1 MANEPI
7 PNESE
12 LEQETPS
19 VRIIQKSFDRIRSI
33 PLAYFGVGLIVIA
46 LIAVIFS
53 GFYRVNIDETAAKRR
68 FGELINAEVQPGLR
82 WHVPFGIERVN
93 KFKTARVHSIRV
105 DTRINPQ
112 MSTLSGDFNFVDA
125 TFVVQY
131 RVNDLEKFLFR
142 TQDAIAMLREEIRGG
157 FIQLISNMYIYM
169 VLVTEKQYIENSIM
183 DLVSDRIDLLEIGIE
198 IVSLNMVSVSPP
210 LDVVPAFRSVND
222 AKAQRHE
229 VVNAALKRKELTLAQ
244 ANGVAALIVDSAA
257 ASAEAH
263 VEQAR
268 SDANT
273 FLALLAR
280 NRINPDQTQ
289 HTHYWNTVRK
299 ILSNARVVVLQPGET
314 PNIAINLLESPS
326 SIPGVDGEGKGEHED
341 KRLSMRQMSEE
352 AQHPGSAAGHV
363 AGEIPDR
370 VPGYGGH
377 QPGLEPHHL
386 ANIPDNTRRLP
397 SHELDPNVRSPMRS
411 EPGHLG
417 LPHNAKESEMDI
429 GGQHTENGD
438 QQAHIS
444 DEKGAN
450 DGQNETMHQNKGNEQ
465 MHQEQ
470 PDGQQAQHN
479 EEGQQ
484 HANGDTQQHMNQ
496 TVSQGQHGSM
506 EANPMYKN
514 RQ

>member
-1 MANEPI
+1 MANEPL

-19 VRIIQKSFDRIRSI
+19 VRIIQKSFDRIRNI
-33 PLAYFGVGLIVIA
+33 PLAYYGMGLIVIVF
-46 LIAVIFS
+46 IAVIFS

-68 FGELINAEVQPGLR
+68 FGKLVSAEVQPGLR
-82 WHVPFGIERVN
+82 WHVPFGIERIN

-131 RVNDLEKFLFR
+131 RVNDLEKYLFR
-142 TQDAIAMLREEIRGG
+142 TKDAMEMLREEIRGG

-169 VLVTEKQYIENSIM
+169 VLVTEKQYIENSIV
-183 DLVSDRIDLLEIGIE
+183 DLVSDRMDLLETGIE

-222 AKAQRHE
+222 AKAQRLE
-229 VVNAALKRKELTLAQ
+229 VVSTALKRKELTLAQ
-244 ANGVAALIVDSAA
+244 ANGVAAQIVDSAA

-268 SDANT
+268 SDAST

-299 ILSNARVVVLQPGET
+299 ILSNARIVVLKPGET

-326 SIPGVDGEGKGEHED
+326 GVPGVDGEGKDEHED
-341 KRLSMRQMSEE
+341 KRLSMRQISEE

-363 AGEIPDR
+363 TGEIPDR

-377 QPGLEPHHL
+377 QPGQEPHHL
-386 ANIPDNTRRLP
+386 NNIPDNTRRLP
-397 SHELDPNVRSPMRS
+397 SHELDPNVSSSMRS
-411 EPGHLG
+411 DPGHLG
-417 LPHNAKESEMDI
+417 LPHAAKESDMDI
-429 GGQHTENGD
+429 VGQHTENGN
-438 QQAHIS
+438 QQAYF
-444 DEKGAN
+444 G
-450 DGQNETMHQNKGNEQ
+450 DGKDADGGQYETMHQN
-465 MHQEQ
+465 
-470 PDGQQAQHN
+470 GQQAQHN
-479 EEGQQ
+479 QEGQQ
-484 HANGDTQQHMNQ
+484 QAKGDNQQHMNQ
-496 TVSQGQHGSM
+496 SVSQGQHGSM
-506 EANPMYKN
+506 EANPMHKN
-514 RQ
+514 

>member
-1 MANEPI
+1 MANEPL
-7 PNESE
+7 PNEAE

-19 VRIIQKSFDRIRSI
+19 VRIIQNSFDRIRNI
-33 PLAYFGVGLIVIA
+33 PLAYYGIGLIVIA

-53 GFYRVNIDETAAKRR
+53 GFYRVNIDETATKRR
-68 FGELINAEVQPGLR
+68 FGKLVNAEVQPGLR
-82 WHVPFGIERVN
+82 WHVPFGIERID
-93 KFKTARVHSIRV
+93 KFKTARVHSIQV

-131 RVNDLEKFLFR
+131 KVNDLEKYLFR
-142 TQDAIAMLREEIRGG
+142 TKDAIEILREEIRGG
-157 FIQLISNMYIYM
+157 FIQLTSNMYIYM
-169 VLVTEKQYIENSIM
+169 VLVTEKQYIENSIVN
-183 DLVSDRIDLLEIGIE
+183 LVSDRIDLLETGIE
-198 IVSLNMVSVSPP
+198 VVSLNMVSVSPP

-222 AKAQRHE
+222 AKAQRLE

-244 ANGVAALIVDSAA
+244 ANGVAAHIVDTAA

-263 VEQAR
+263 VDQAR

-299 ILSNARVVVLQPGET
+299 ILSNARVVVLKPGET

-326 SIPGVDGEGKGEHED
+326 GVPGIDGEGTGDHED
-341 KRLSMRQMSEE
+341 KHLSMRQISEE
-352 AQHPGSAAGHV
+352 AQHPGSAASHV
-363 AGEIPDR
+363 TGEIPDR
-370 VPGYGGH
+370 VPGFGGH
-377 QPGLEPHHL
+377 QPGQEPHHL
-386 ANIPDNTRRLP
+386 ENIPDNTRRLP
-397 SHELDPNVRSPMRS
+397 SHALDPNVRNPVPP

-417 LPHNAKESEMDI
+417 LPHASKESEMEI

-438 QQAHIS
+438 QQAYFT
-444 DEKGAN
+444 DEKGA
-450 DGQNETMHQNKGNEQ
+450 DEGQNETMHQNTGNEQ

-470 PDGQQAQHN
+470 PEGQYQKGQQAQHN
-479 EEGQQ
+479 QEGQQ
-484 HANGDTQQHMNQ
+484 RANGDIQQHMNQ
-496 TVSQGQHGSM
+496 SASQGQHGS
-506 EANPMYKN
+506 
-514 RQ
+514 

>member
-1 MANEPI
+1 MANEPL
-7 PNESE
+7 PTESE

-19 VRIIQKSFDRIRSI
+19 VRIIQKSFDRIRNI
-33 PLAYFGVGLIVIA
+33 PLAYYGVGLIVTAI
-46 LIAVIFS
+46 IAVIFS

-68 FGELINAEVQPGLR
+68 FGQLVNAEVQPGLR
-82 WHVPFGIERVN
+82 WHVPFGIERID

-105 DTRINPQ
+105 DTRINSQ

-142 TQDAIAMLREEIRGG
+142 TKDAVEILREEVRGG

-169 VLVTEKQYIENSIM
+169 VLVTEKQYIENSIVE
-183 DLVSDRIDLLEIGIE
+183 LISDRVDLLETGIE

-222 AKAQRHE
+222 AKAQRLE
-229 VVNAALKRKELTLAQ
+229 IINAALKRKELTLAQ
-244 ANGVAALIVDSAA
+244 ANGVAAQIVDSAA

-280 NRINPDQTQ
+280 NQINPDQTQ

-299 ILSNARVVVLQPGET
+299 ILSNARVVVLKPGET

-326 SIPGVDGEGKGEHED
+326 SIPGVDGEEKGEHED
-341 KRLSMRQMSEE
+341 KRLSMRQLSEE
-352 AQHPGSAAGHV
+352 TQHPGSAAGHIT
-363 AGEIPDR
+363 GEIPDR

-377 QPGLEPHHL
+377 QPGQEPHHL
-386 ANIPDNTRRLP
+386 DNIPDNTRRLP
-397 SHELDPNVRSPMRS
+397 SHVLDPNVRNPMRS

-417 LPHNAKESEMDI
+417 LPHTEKESDMDM
-429 GGQHTENGD
+429 GGQHIENGG
-438 QQAHIS
+438 QQAHIT
-444 DEKGAN
+444 DEKGVEN
-450 DGQNETMHQNKGNEQ
+450 EQNKMMHQDQAEEQ
-465 MHQEQ
+465 IQK
-470 PDGQQAQHN
+470 GQQAQHVQ
-479 EEGQQ
+479 EGQQ
-484 HANGDTQQHMNQ
+484 YTNGDTQQHMNQ
-496 TVSQGQHGSM
+496 SGSQGQHGSM
-506 EANPMYKN
+506 EANPMHKN
-514 RQ
+514 SQ